1 MYTTKGQSPNKKE
14 EPEMVKFY
22 LNKELFS
29 EDYKETGINR
39 TMFWAVMH
47 RKKTGNKLLDLSE
60 AINDNEIPELVDTLL
75 RMEEKQFTISSEFS
89 GLVKTLKEFEKYGA
103 YLVSL
108 TEVNTPHKDFKT
120 GERERIPALL
130 LELR

>member
-47 RKKTGNKLLDLSE
+47 RKKTGNKLRDLSE

-89 GLVKTLKEFEKYGA
+89 GLLKALKEFEKYRA
-103 YLVSL
+103 YFVSL

-120 GERERIPALL
+120 SERERIPALL
-130 LELR
+130 LELQ